1 MVGPLAVGRSPWHA
15 QSRAKVYYIEVGRH
29 LVNQKNYSIRAIFFS
44 SGVQNAILIDMHCHI
59 NYCNKTFMLVET
71 RAIGCKEVVT
81 PRQQN
86 DEHLWN
92 INMHSNLQKMNL
104 YESSEG
110 INVRIL

>member
-1 MVGPLAVGRSPWHA
+1 
-15 QSRAKVYYIEVGRH
+15 
-29 LVNQKNYSIRAIFFS
+29 
-44 SGVQNAILIDMHCHI
+44 
-59 NYCNKTFMLVET
+59 MLVET